1 MKIIDFN
8 NNAPPGIS
16 EETLEEIQKNAQE
29 AILEKDVLTA
39 YQTAAQIANQNQ
51 TCKLQ
56 SSVQIGSNLSLSNNA
71 IVIGERIKSIKVK
84 GQIFFEYI
92 PTDQNYFFI
101 RIKKNDTVIASKLTK
116 YSGGDWW
123 VADVEFSPVGVSEG
137 DLITLN
143 FGDISSKQPTT
154 RPGKQETFLTVEVL
168 EYTD

>member
-84 GQIFFEYI
+84 TYWPELLFY
-92 PTDQNYFFI
+92 TN
-101 RIKKNDTVIASKLTK
+101 KKERHSYCK
-116 YSGGDWW
+116 
-123 VADVEFSPVGVSEG
+123 
-137 DLITLN
+137 
-143 FGDISSKQPTT
+143 
-154 RPGKQETFLTVEVL
+154 
-168 EYTD
+168 

>member
-1 MKIIDFN
+1 MKIIVFN
-8 NNAPPGIS
+8 NDAPPGIS
-16 EETLEEIQKNAQE
+16 EETLEEIQKNTQE

-56 SSVQIGSNLSLSNNA
+56 SSISVGSNLSLSNNA

-92 PTDQNYFFI
+92 PSDQNYFYIQI
-101 RIKKNDTVIASKLTK
+101 RKNGIVIASKLTK
-116 YSGGDWW
+116 YAGGDWW
-123 VADVEFSPVGVSEG
+123 VADVDFSPVKVSEG

-154 RPGKQETFLTVEVL
+154 RSGKNETFLTVEAL